1 MEVGKRYYFIVH
13 AYHHF
18 IGEVVEILGT
28 NRVVVNDVI
37 RVQSCQRG
45 WTEFFEEGVK
55 NDTVFTHWPDGKELI
70 YITAD
75 PWHHEIPER
84 RKK

>member
-1 MEVGKRYYFIVH
+1 MQVGEKYYFIVH

-28 NRVVVNDVI
+28 QRVKVINCI
-37 RVQSCQRG
+37 RVQSCGRG
-45 WTEFFEEGVK
+45 WTEFFEDGCK
-55 NDTVFTHWPDGKELI
+55 NDTTYTHWPDGKEFT
-70 YITAD
+70 YIDAT
-75 PWHHEIPER
+75 PWNHPIPK